1 MAKPVQLIFL
11 SDTHLG
17 FDYPLRPRVAI
28 SHRGEDFF
36 RNFITILNY
45 ALDVRADLVVHG
57 GDLFFRSRV
66 PGAIIDR
73 AYQILIR
80 FVRSGIP
87 LFIIPGNH
95 ERSALPQPLLIRH
108 PGLFVF
114 NRPRTYSIRCAQTA
128 IALSGFPYVR
138 TAIRKNFTQILK
150 STGWKTTGN
159 GLRILCLHQLIE
171 GATVGPKGYR
181 FSIGSDVIRRAE
193 LPVDAHI
200 ILAGHIHRRQESAI
214 HFKGRPDPLSVLYAG
229 STERTS
235 FAEKDE
241 RKGFYHLIFH
251 QQPRKDWRIRHKLFI
266 PLPTRPMIDLMID
279 RFRSPAE
286 VEEALR
292 SSILGAGGQAII
304 RLNIHEK
311 VEPEIVSCL
320 RSDWLRRRLPAS
332 VQVVFSKN
340 LFK

>member
-1 MAKPVQLIFL
+1 MAQSIQLIFL

-17 FDYPLRPRVAI
+17 FDYPLRPRAAI

-36 RNFITILNY
+36 RNFLTVLNY

-73 AYQILIR
+73 AYQILNR

-87 LFIIPGNH
+87 LFIVPGNH

-108 PGLFVF
+108 PDLFLF
-114 NRPRTYSIRCAQTA
+114 NRPRTYIIRCARTTVS
-128 IALSGFPYVR
+128 LSGFPYER
-138 TAIRKNFTQILK
+138 TAIRINFTKILK
-150 STGWKTTGN
+150 STGWETTGS

-181 FSIGSDVIRRAE
+181 FSSGSDVIRRAD

-200 ILAGHIHRRQESAI
+200 ILAGHIHRRQELAV
-214 HFKGRPDPLSVLYAG
+214 HFKGRRDPLSVFYAG
-229 STERTS
+229 SMERTS

-241 RKGFYHLIFH
+241 RKGFYHLVFD
-251 QQPRKDWRIRHKLFI
+251 QQRREDWRISHKLFI
-266 PLPTRPMIDLMID
+266 PLPARPMIDLMID

-292 SSILGAGGQAII
+292 NSIRPAERQAII
-304 RLNIHEK
+304 RLNTQGK
-311 VEPEIVSCL
+311 VKPEMGSCL
-320 RSDWLRRRLPAS
+320 RPDWLRRRLPAS
-332 VQVVFSKN
+332 VHVVFSKN